1 MREVIRDWLVG
12 ITCAAMVVA
21 LAESLTPQGTIRKIG
36 RFTGGLVLLLAV
48 VQPVM
53 KLDEGSLRQSMAEYK
68 AALSI
73 YDGTLEEENQTL
85 MKGIIAEQSGAYIL
99 DKAASLGI
107 VCTVEVETAPGEEGD
122 YPVPYCVTIRGDL
135 TGEQQKTLTEQI
147 AADFAIPE
155 ERQYYESGESG

>member
-1 MREVIRDWLVG
+1 MMEVIRDWLVG

-53 KLDEGSLRQSMAEYK
+53 KLDEGSLRQAMAEYK

-99 DKAASLGI
+99 DKAAQQGI
-107 VCTVEVETAPGEEGD
+107 ACQVTVQAAGEGEW
-122 YPVPYCVTIRGDL
+122 PVPETVTVQGTL
-135 TGEQQKTLTEQI
+135 TGEQREALERQI
-147 AADFAIPE
+147 EADFAIPVQ
-155 ERQYYESGESG
+155 RQFYESGDGA